1 MVDAHLADTQTAII
15 NLGCRNEEAP
25 GLVGPGPVHQEQPRK
40 AHGSNKL
47 QHQHGPHS
55 PLESCVLARWSFVQR
70 KLLEAAARHP
80 QKKLAVFPDNLKGGA
95 RIKVLTMNWF
105 NSNPIPWEW

>member
-1 MVDAHLADTQTAII
+1 MQLTNTQRT
-15 NLGCRNEEAP
+15 
-25 GLVGPGPVHQEQPRK
+25 
-40 AHGSNKL
+40 
-47 QHQHGPHS
+47 
-55 PLESCVLARWSFVQR
+55 
-70 KLLEAAARHP
+70 LLEAAAKHP